1 VRDSSLAGELAPAR
15 TEAARVLT
23 AGTRTGVDETAV
35 EKAPILIVD
44 DSEANL
50 RLLETLLGVSRFTNV
65 VTTTESSDAVALCG
79 EVEPDLLVLDL
90 QMPPPDGFEVMAML
104 APWIHGSPRLPVLV
118 ITGDNERET
127 KERALSA
134 GASDFLNKPFD
145 PSEVVLRVRNL
156 VLTRL
161 LQVELHEQNRQLE
174 QRVRERTRDL
184 EEARAELVDRL
195 ALAAEYRDDATG
207 EHPQRVGRV
216 AALIARE
223 LGLPDDTVDL
233 IRRAAPLHDVGNLGI
248 PDSILLKQESLTPV
262 EFEAMKLHVAIGS
275 EILGR
280 SRSRLL
286 QMSEEIARTHHER
299 WDGSGY
305 PAGLRGEAIPIT
317 GRIVAVA
324 DAFDRLTHKR
334 PYRGGRSQEE
344 AAAEL
349 RQASGR
355 EFDPQVVEA
364 LLARCS
370 ELASTAPEPAFV
382 S

>member
-1 VRDSSLAGELAPAR
+1 MRDSSLAGELAPAR
-15 TEAARVLT
+15 TAAAAVPTAGPRAGIDEAA
-23 AGTRTGVDETAV
+23 A
-35 EKAPILIVD
+35 KQAPILIVD
-44 DSEANL
+44 DSESNL
-50 RLLETLLGVSRFTNV
+50 RLLEALLEISGFTNV
-65 VTTTESSDAVALCG
+65 VTTTASAETVALCG
-79 EVEPDLLVLDL
+79 EVDPDLLVLDL

-118 ITGDNERET
+118 ITGDNERDT
-127 KERALSA
+127 KERALSV

-156 VLTRL
+156 LLTRL
-161 LQVELHEQNRQLE
+161 LQAELHKHNRELE

-207 EHPQRVGRV
+207 QHPQRVGRV
-216 AALIARE
+216 AAELARE
-223 LGLPDDTVDL
+223 LGLPSETVEL

-248 PDSILLKQESLTPV
+248 PDSILLKSDGLTPV

-305 PAGLRGEAIPIT
+305 PAGLRGEEIPIT

-324 DAFDRLTHKR
+324 DAFDTLTHTR
-334 PYRGGRSQEE
+334 PYRNGRSRDE
-344 AAAEL
+344 AGVEL
-349 RQASGR
+349 RSASGR
-355 EFDPQVVEA
+355 QFDPQVVDA
-364 LLARCS
+364 LFSRWAEVS
-370 ELASTAPEPAFV
+370 AGAAEPALA
-382 S
+382 